1 MVIALTVANRFV
13 TLSVSLYTV
22 DDDAK
27 LDNDDEFTYQSCRS
41 TQFSEV
47 NSMTMRYTPSI
58 QTPFSR
64 RRPGGINLRTVR
76 AYPPVSLS
84 LSLNAI

>member
-41 TQFSEV
+41 TQFSEL
-47 NSMTMRYTPSI
+47 NSMTMTP
-58 QTPFSR
+58 
-64 RRPGGINLRTVR
+64 
-76 AYPPVSLS
+76 
-84 LSLNAI
+84 